1 MDFDLIAIGDT
12 VVDAFIRLKDAKTNR
27 DHSTLTLSFG
37 DKIPYESVEEVFA
50 VGNAANAS
58 VSASRLG
65 LKSALVTNLGSD
77 ENGKRCLSK
86 LEEERVSI
94 EFVSID
100 PGKKTNYHY
109 VLWYEDDR
117 TILVKHEEYSRI
129 FPDIGKPKWLY
140 LSSLGSDTSVYHS
153 EIAKYLKDNPEVK
166 LAFQPGTFQLQ
177 LGREKLK
184 EIYEKSDILFCN
196 VEEAEHILGINT
208 LGIQELVKRLQA
220 IGPKIVVVTDGPKGA
235 YAYNDSN
242 FYTQAP
248 YPDPKPPFERTGAGD
263 GFSSTVVAALELGQ
277 DLPTALKWG
286 AVNAAFVVQQIGAQ
300 KGLLTR
306 SQIEEYLRS
315 F

>member
-77 ENGKRCLSK
+77 ENGKKCLSR
-86 LEEERVSI
+86 LEEEKVST

-100 PGKKTNYHY
+100 PDKKTNHHY
-109 VLWYEDDR
+109 VLWYEDGR
-117 TILVKHEEYSRI
+117 TILVKHEKYEYKL
-129 FPDIGKPKWLY
+129 PDLPEARWIY
-140 LSSLGSDTSVYHS
+140 LSSLAHDTLDYHL
-153 EIAKYLKDNPEVK
+153 EILKYLNNHPETK

-184 EIYEKSDILFCN
+184 EI
-196 VEEAEHILGINT
+196 
-208 LGIQELVKRLQA
+208 
-220 IGPKIVVVTDGPKGA
+220 
-235 YAYNDSN
+235 
-242 FYTQAP
+242 
-248 YPDPKPPFERTGAGD
+248 
-263 GFSSTVVAALELGQ
+263 
-277 DLPTALKWG
+277 
-286 AVNAAFVVQQIGAQ
+286 
-300 KGLLTR
+300 
-306 SQIEEYLRS
+306 
-315 F
+315 